1 MSKNPIGLGLTL
13 VTTFGLGHMR
23 PAPGT
28 WGSLPPCV
36 LAGVWYFAGGDLSGT
51 TFTGVMIAVAVAFSL
66 VCLVFGRLAEIRYGK
81 KDPSQVVAD
90 ETAGQ
95 ALPLIAL
102 PAFATDTLAHAF
114 WTVTAAFVLFRIFD
128 ITKPPPARQ
137 LQSLKGGAGIL
148 IDDLIAGAMAAAVL
162 QVGLRLLA

>member
-1 MSKNPIGLGLTL
+1 MAPLKIQIALLTSGGLG
-13 VTTFGLGHMR
+13 FCK

-28 WGSLPPCV
+28 WGSLPPCIAAGIV
-36 LAGVWYFAGGDLSGT
+36 YLAGGSISGT
-51 TFTGVMIAVAVAFSL
+51 AFNTAMIATAVVFTAVCVAFGSTAEK
-66 VCLVFGRLAEIRYGK
+66 VFGK

-102 PAFATDTLAHAF
+102 PAAATDTLAEAF

-128 ITKPPPARQ
+128 ILKPPPARQ
-137 LQSLKGGAGIL
+137 LQSIKGGAGIV
-148 IDDLIAGAMAAAVL
+148 IDDLIAGVMAAIVL
-162 QVGLRLLA
+162 QLGLHFLL